1 MAWVLASGGPAVT
14 AFSFCKC
21 ASVSIAIHG
30 AMNFRL
36 TFHLNQL
43 ARVHTIVY
51 SGFITDVELLLLRI
65 KGMERFD
72 CYCDSPY
79 IFLHLLLQLMVL

>member
-1 MAWVLASGGPAVT
+1 
-14 AFSFCKC
+14 
-21 ASVSIAIHG
+21 
-30 AMNFRL
+30 MNFRL

-65 KGMERFD
+65 KGMKIFD
-72 CYCDSPY
+72 CYCDSPC
-79 IFLHLLLQLMVL
+79 IFLHYVVTVDGTLGHEVVATTVLCHLTKKSLGSTGKQLYKY